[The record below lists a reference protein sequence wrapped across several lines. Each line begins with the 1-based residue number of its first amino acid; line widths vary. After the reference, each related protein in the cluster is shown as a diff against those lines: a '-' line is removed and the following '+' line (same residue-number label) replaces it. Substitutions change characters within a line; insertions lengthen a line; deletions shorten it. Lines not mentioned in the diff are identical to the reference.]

1 MSTRLVNQTLHSE
14 HCATLA
20 LLDQLEALV
29 ARGAGGAGKRDS
41 LDASHLRSTADFID
55 TELQRHFEFE
65 EQSLFGV
72 LEEAGDDGI
81 CEHLLAEHRQLLEL
95 GARLAGLAR
104 AAARAGTLDAAGEQ
118 ELRRVALQFCAE
130 LRGHVDKEE
139 SALLPALEDALDE
152 RTDARLNEE
161 YVLTA

>member
-1 MSTRLVNQTLHSE
+1 MSASLVNQTLHNE
-14 HCATLA
+14 HSATLV

-29 ARGAGGAGKRDS
+29 ARGAGGKGKRDS
-41 LDASHLRSTADFID
+41 LDASHLRATANFID
-55 TELQRHFEFE
+55 TELRRHFEFE
-65 EQSLFGV
+65 EQSLFGL
-72 LEEAGDDGI
+72 LEHAGDDGI
-81 CEHLLAEHRQLLEL
+81 CEHLLVEHRQLLAL

-104 AAARAGTLDAAGEQ
+104 AAAAAGTLDAAGEQ
-118 ELRRVALQFCAE
+118 DLRRVALQFCAE

-152 RTDARLNEE
+152 QTDARLNEA